1 MPAKNRNFKSQ
12 SCHAAVLFLFCLLA
26 VGCSSAPATK
36 DAGAGA
42 PVAESSPAPATIS
55 TRDDALP
62 AIVAFGDSL
71 TAGFGLPEEQSYTRL
86 LQQKLDEKGY
96 KYRVVNAGVSGDT
109 TAGGARRID
118 WALEGNVKYLILE
131 LGGNDGLRGLP
142 VAEMKKNL
150 ALIIERAQSRGVT
163 VLLAGIEA
171 PPNLGAEYT
180 AEFRQAF
187 RELAREYKL
196 PFIPFILD
204 GIGGRPEMNQPDG
217 IHPNAAG
224 EKVLTENVWKTL
236 EPLLAAK

>member
-1 MPAKNRNFKSQ
+1 
-12 SCHAAVLFLFCLLA
+12 
-26 VGCSSAPATK
+26 
-36 DAGAGA
+36 
-42 PVAESSPAPATIS
+42 
-55 TRDDALP
+55 
-62 AIVAFGDSL
+62 
-71 TAGFGLPEEQSYTRL
+71 
-86 LQQKLDEKGY
+86 
-96 KYRVVNAGVSGDT
+96 
-109 TAGGARRID
+109 
-118 WALEGNVKYLILE
+118 
-131 LGGNDGLRGLP
+131 
-142 VAEMKKNL
+142 MKKNL